1 MKRPVHIVCLSGWI
15 LCGLALSARSQVL
28 VNDSW
33 RDGTRTDP
41 APTTYS
47 EFGTD
52 SDSDGDI
59 ESAWIAANRAT
70 NFIAAVGSLTF
81 KPESGT
87 SRAGLTYF
95 TPSASPVTLSDGQAL
110 KISLTFTPSGVAAN
124 STASTTRFAVA
135 DYTGGTRLTADGT
148 SSSMNGTGV
157 KGYGLFLNVANTF
170 GAVPLSLRER
180 TTLGSDLLG
189 QATDWTTLS
198 SGGGLAGDP
207 GLFDGVS
214 YTLTITL
221 ARISSTQ
228 LDITAA
234 ITGNNLNISHTAT
247 DTSPSTFTFDAFAL
261 RASNNTDTPTMQ
273 FTNFK
278 VELIA
283 IPEPAT
289 GGLLAFAGIAL
300 LAGKRLLRRRS

>member
-1 MKRPVHIVCLSGWI
+1 
-15 LCGLALSARSQVL
+15 
-28 VNDSW
+28 
-33 RDGTRTDP
+33 
-41 APTTYS
+41 
-47 EFGTD
+47 
-52 SDSDGDI
+52 
-59 ESAWIAANRAT
+59 
-70 NFIAAVGSLTF
+70 
-81 KPESGT
+81 
-87 SRAGLTYF
+87 
-95 TPSASPVTLSDGQAL
+95 
-110 KISLTFTPSGVAAN
+110 
-124 STASTTRFAVA
+124 VA

-148 SSSMNGTGV
+148 SSSMNGAGV

-170 GAVPLSLRER
+170 GTAPLSIRER
-180 TTLGSDLLG
+180 TNLVSGDLIGTTL
-189 QATDWTTLS
+189 DWSTLS
-198 SGGGLAGDP
+198 SGGGQAGDP

-261 RASNNTDTPTMQ
+261 RANNNTDTPTMQ

-300 LAGKRLLRRRS
+300 LAGKRLLRRRF